1 MRDYSM
7 FFNPAFPF
15 LFSQPSSLCEM
26 EGTLPALTKKETWE
40 FSELWEKKLMK
51 EDKFIKEEEEML
63 ILHLYI
69 LKIVPSLNG
78 PPDE

>member
-1 MRDYSM
+1 
-7 FFNPAFPF
+7 
-15 LFSQPSSLCEM
+15 
-26 EGTLPALTKKETWE
+26 
-40 FSELWEKKLMK
+40 MK
-51 EDKFIKEEEEML
+51 EDKFIKEEEEEML